1 MPSSRQDPVV
11 TCHERL
17 DDIRMMRQSGMEMT
31 DIAKAIGI
39 STRSLYRAKEKDS
52 LVRQALKL
60 GTAELL
66 LKLEDSMYRAAMGG
80 YSITKSKKIYIPDR
94 NDPSKLVLERVEEW
108 TEEQTPNAGL
118 MVFALKNLS
127 NGKFIDKREYTD
139 TSDFGNNIGML
150 KSILKENEVNGDQNN
165 KNNE

>member
-1 MPSSRQDPVV
+1 MPRSKQDPVL

-17 DDIRMMRQSGMEMT
+17 DDIRMMRQSGMELK
-31 DIAKAIGI
+31 DIAHTIGI
-39 STRSLYRAKEKDS
+39 SERSLYRAKEKDS
-52 LVRQALKL
+52 LVSQALKL

-66 LKLEDSMYRAAMGG
+66 LRLEDSMYRAAMGG
-80 YSITKSKKIYIPDR
+80 YSITKSKKIYIPDK

-127 NGKFIDKREYTD
+127 NGKFIDKREYVD
-139 TSDFGNNIGML
+139 TSDFNNNIGML
-150 KSILKENEVNGDQNN
+150 KDIVGESGNNGDQKN
-165 KNNE
+165 KDNE